1 VLGDGQV
8 EQRLLAGHLVRVLRE
23 GVGGEVQAVQDGLL
37 AAREEAGHAAT
48 SDLMRSSSTRFA

>member
-8 EQRLLAGHLVRVLRE
+8 EQRVLSGRLAGVICE

-37 AAREEAGHAAT
+37 AAREKAGHDAT
-48 SDLMRSSSTRFA
+48 SDLMR